1 MPFMIVSAIVAVL
14 VAILAVQNSMMVDLT
29 LFMWSFQLNLVLVV
43 LLSVICGLLLG
54 IVWGLTVK
62 TRSMWQTRKLNEQ
75 IALLE
80 DDKRILRDKVEQ
92 LMKAQGGVMDPA
104 DTSTTPAAPVCCPF
118 RVVRGGRAKK
128 ARWMRLLPSIT
139 KNLSDIAYSPDVHII

>member
-1 MPFMIVSAIVAVL
+1 
-14 VAILAVQNSMMVDLT
+14 MVDLT
-29 LFMWSFQLNLVLVV
+29 LFMWSFRLNLVLVV

-54 IVWGLTVK
+54 LAWGITVK
-62 TRSMWQTRKLNEQ
+62 TRGMWRMRKLNEQ

-104 DTSTTPAAPVCCPF
+104 DTSTTPAAPVKPDAQKTP
-118 RVVRGGRAKK
+118 GG
-128 ARWMRLLPSIT
+128 SFG
-139 KNLSDIAYSPDVHII
+139 N